1 MSEDDF
7 CGNLIMD
14 EMDLAFEKYD
24 ELFGTAYN
32 SSKDLFEHGG
42 LESLFEKHEVVLST
56 LFFFFYQYLT
66 NVKDVYMVLTL
77 SLCVL
82 S

>member
-1 MSEDDF
+1 MVYKCCSYFWLQGPGVSEDDF

-14 EMDLAFEKYD
+14 EMDMAFEKYD

-42 LESLFEKHEVVLST
+42 LESLFEKHEVLSP
-56 LFFFFYQYLT
+56 
-66 NVKDVYMVLTL
+66 
-77 SLCVL
+77 
-82 S
+82 